1 MNYLFT
7 SESVSDGHPDK
18 IADQISD
25 ALVDA
30 VLNQDKY
37 ARIAL
42 ETFVKTGLIVVG
54 GELKT
59 SAYID
64 VEKIARKV
72 VTDIG
77 YDSSLKSFDGNTC
90 AVLSAIGQQSGDIA
104 QGVDKASRKEQG
116 AGDQG
121 MMFGYACNET
131 ENYMPAPIEYSHR
144 LVKQHRHL
152 RDTNACDWIYPD
164 AKAQVTFKYENY
176 KPVGIDAV
184 VFSTQHA
191 EHVSLADVKSLV
203 MEEIIKPILPEEW
216 LSSQTKYHINP
227 TGRFVV
233 GGPLG
238 DTGLTGRK
246 IIVDTYG
253 GAAHH
258 GGGCF
263 SGKDPSKVDRSGA
276 YMARYLAKNI
286 VMAGLAERCEI
297 QISYAIGVAKPVSFY
312 LNTFGTEKMPVE
324 KIIAFIESE
333 VDLTPYGIIEGLSL
347 LNVSYF
353 PTASFGHFGRD
364 ELDLP
369 WEKKAPCF
377 EDISILV

>member
-164 AKAQVTFKYENY
+164 AKAQITFEYDGF

-191 EHVSLADVKSLV
+191 EHVGLADVKSLV

-227 TGRFVV
+227 TVRFVV

-263 SGKDPSKVDRSGA
+263 SGKDHLRS
-276 YMARYLAKNI
+276 I
-286 VMAGLAERCEI
+286 VSI
-297 QISYAIGVAKPVSFY
+297 
-312 LNTFGTEKMPVE
+312 
-324 KIIAFIESE
+324 
-333 VDLTPYGIIEGLSL
+333 YG
-347 LNVSYF
+347 
-353 PTASFGHFGRD
+353 
-364 ELDLP
+364 
-369 WEKKAPCF
+369 
-377 EDISILV
+377 